1 MLIKLSVLFF
11 TLFWMADNARPGP
24 AQAPCSYYYSKALK
38 KNVYTRVEI
47 KPEFPGGEA
56 AYQRFL
62 NRNMRIPQDIID
74 AEEQEPLKS
83 PIMKFVVDTDGQIKN
98 ITINNKEKVED
109 MEPMEKENLR
119 LIKLMPKWTP
129 GICQEKS
136 VAAELK
142 RPLFICILLETE
154 N

>member
-1 MLIKLSVLFF
+1 M
-11 TLFWMADNARPGP
+11 
-24 AQAPCSYYYSKALK
+24 
-38 KNVYTRVEI
+38 EI

-62 NRNMRIPQDIID
+62 NRNMRIPQEIID
-74 AEEQEPLKS
+74 AEEQEPLRS

-109 MEPMEKENLR
+109 MEPMEKENIR

-136 VAAELK
+136 VAAEIK
-142 RPLFICILLETE
+142 RPLFICILLQTE
-154 N
+154 

>member
-1 MLIKLSVLFF
+1 VDI
-11 TLFWMADNARPGP
+11 
-24 AQAPCSYYYSKALK
+24 
-38 KNVYTRVEI
+38 E
-47 KPEFPGGEA
+47 PEFPGGEA

-62 NRNMRIPQDIID
+62 NRNMRIPQEIID
-74 AEEQEPLKS
+74 TQEQEPLRS

-98 ITINNKEKVED
+98 ITINDKERAENMD
-109 MEPMEKENLR
+109 AMEKENLR

-129 GICQEKS
+129 GICQGKS